1 MARIATNE
9 VAKALQ
15 RNRDTVSTIL
25 KDEVVGEIQDETNKL
40 REEGLVQ
47 KINQNR
53 NETKVG
59 FWPENT
65 GSCI

>member
-59 FWPENT
+59 F
-65 GSCI
+65 